1 MCQLEIK
8 FTANIF
14 DETNTYSVC
23 VFVCVCARV
32 RACANIVNVDPPI
45 EILF

>member
-1 MCQLEIK
+1 MSQLEII

-23 VFVCVCARV
+23 VFVCVCVHAKV
-32 RACANIVNVDPPI
+32 VNVDPPI
-45 EILF
+45 EMLF